1 MIKFI
6 YLSLMIALSASRV
19 QGDCIDPTLIDEE
32 MGCFDLWMPVCGCDG
47 VTYSNECYATYYG
60 GVTSFT
66 QGECGSVDCVDV
78 GDVDFGE
85 CEMYMGVA
93 FVNGV
98 CSHMSGCG
106 WMVNGVDYQPFF
118 YESEADC
125 ALACGNQSECMDLF
139 GLDFG
144 LCAAYLGVALID
156 GACVGVSGCGW
167 EVDGVDYS
175 GYFYDTMD
183 ECTASCSGLITECQD
198 LAGIDF
204 GACDMAMGVALID
217 GQCVSISG
225 CGWMVDGVDYGVY
238 SYQSY
243 TSCLAGCGD
252 LVCVDVEQIDPDF
265 PCLTVEEPVC
275 GCDGVTYG
283 NECEATYWGGVLTY
297 TQGPCTT
304 GIAESEAGRIRV
316 YPQPAT
322 ASFTIEVD
330 RFEQQHF
337 QLFTL
342 TGALAMEGRLQ
353 ELRTTVSFGKQLRQ
367 GTYLLVI
374 YSHSGEAL
382 SIERLVVVDE

>member
-1 MIKFI
+1 M
-6 YLSLMIALSASRV
+6 LALGASRV

-32 MGCFDLWMPVCGCDG
+32 MGCFDVWMPVCGCDG

-66 QGECGSVDCVDV
+66 QGECGSVDCVDL
-78 GDVDFGE
+78 GEVDFGE

-98 CSHMSGCG
+98 CSHVSGCG
-106 WMVNGVDYQPFF
+106 WIVNGVDYQPFF

-183 ECTASCSGLITECQD
+183 ECTATCSGLITECQD

-204 GACDMAMGVALID
+204 GACDMVMGVALVD
-217 GQCVSISG
+217 GQCVTISG
-225 CGWMVDGVDYGVY
+225 CGWMVGGVDYSVY

-243 TSCLAGCGD
+243 ASCLAGCGD
-252 LVCVDVEQIDPDF
+252 LVCVDAQAIDLEF
-265 PCLTVEEPVC
+265 PCPVVYDPVC
-275 GCDGVTYG
+275 GCDGITYD
-283 NECEATYWGGVLTY
+283 NACQATNWGGVLSY
-297 TQGPCTT
+297 VGGPCTT
-304 GIAESEAGRIRV
+304 GVNAVDEAFIRV
-316 YPQPAT
+316 YPQPANDAVT
-322 ASFTIEVD
+322 VLLDTH
-330 RFEQQHF
+330 EQHR
-337 QLFTL
+337 FTL
-342 TGALAMEGRLQ
+342 YSVTGKRVLEG
-353 ELRTTVSFGKQLRQ
+353 TTNGASTVLMLPSS
-367 GTYLLVI
+367 I
-374 YSHSGEAL
+374 HSGAYIL
-382 SIERLVVVDE
+382 IIETNSGEPVARREVLVVK